1 MILTEVYFAEM
12 NKSYDFRLE
21 EDAPVGQLIED
32 MVSKIAQIE
41 RIPLSKHPGFFIL
54 CRKRDRRIFDHMISL
69 AGHGV
74 CSGDRLMLI

>member
-21 EDAPVGQLIED
+21 EEAPVGQLVED
-32 MVSKIAQIE
+32 IVSKIAQIE

-54 CRKRDRRIFDHMISL
+54 CRKRDSRIFDNTASL
-69 AGHGV
+69 AVQGI
-74 CSGDRLMLI
+74 CSGDKLMLI